1 MLKIGEAMPSSENC
15 SMDGDVQV
23 VEFALGGGESNKVE
37 HIYNRKKK
45 KVIATIQH
53 TKDFKMKRI
62 FAMRVEDFSAQTL
75 HHVFMRYISK

>member
-15 SMDGDVQV
+15 SMVGDVHV
-23 VEFALGGGESNKVE
+23 VEFALGGGESNKVG

-45 KVIATIQH
+45 KVIATIQR
-53 TKDFKMKRI
+53 TKDCQVKRI

-75 HHVFMRYISK
+75 HHVFMRYISE